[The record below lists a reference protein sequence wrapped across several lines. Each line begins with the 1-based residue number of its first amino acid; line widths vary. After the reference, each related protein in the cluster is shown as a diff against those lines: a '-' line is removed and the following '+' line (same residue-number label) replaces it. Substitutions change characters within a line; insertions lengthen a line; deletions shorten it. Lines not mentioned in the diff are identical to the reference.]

1 MSKVKTIKPKS
12 KRKST
17 KPKERKSTKPKE
29 RKSTKPKER
38 KSKRKSKRKVKSN
51 KIIKNSVYDNVD
63 DIELATSKLKSMMKV
78 TKRSNINK
86 IASSLNREAKMIAK
100 NRKVNVRSV
109 QDNLINNINN
119 LCKIN

>member
-1 MSKVKTIKPKS
+1 MNKVKTSKPKSKVKTIKPKS
-12 KRKST
+12 KRKS
-17 KPKERKSTKPKE
+17 
-29 RKSTKPKER
+29 
-38 KSKRKSKRKVKSN
+38 KRKKPNKSN

-63 DIELATSKLKSMMKV
+63 DIELATSKLKSMIV